1 MMAPGANLS
10 AIIVDLSYLVKFHYW
25 PLRTPDSLIHQHPRI
40 PYITCNISTSK
51 GVASM
56 QIGVGLPT
64 GVPGTNGRLVIEW
77 AHRADEGPFSSLG
90 VVDRLAYDSYEPL
103 TALAVAAGVTRRVK
117 LATTIVIGLLH
128 NTAMLAKMSATLDAI
143 SGGRLVLGLAV
154 GARAEDYIAAGI

>member
-1 MMAPGANLS
+1 
-10 AIIVDLSYLVKFHYW
+10 
-25 PLRTPDSLIHQHPRI
+25 
-40 PYITCNISTSK
+40 
-51 GVASM
+51 M

-117 LATTIVIGLLH
+117 LATTLRCAPEPRRLL
-128 NTAMLAKMSATLDAI
+128 I
-143 SGGRLVLGLAV
+143 RRRLPWYSIRYAPQ
-154 GARAEDYIAAGI
+154 